1 MWTFRVTS
9 GAIAAVLA
17 LLVLPATAAFADCT
31 RPRPTFSIP
40 EGGSASEKDLVA
52 ANTALTDFGGKVR
65 DYLYCLN
72 GETSQKS
79 VGKEQSAR
87 EALANAYVAAYNEA
101 ANELKGLAACYKTQR
116 EIFKS
121 TGGGTKP
128 KAADCSSYI
137 AAAANQVAGGGS
149 TPTTTELT
157 VEASGRTT
165 EIPGGGSWLYYLARD
180 IRPRRCSAQQALE
193 ECLYRAVHVRN
204 DSDETLE
211 CKGEIAYTGTDN
223 KGQHTATSQLL
234 ITNRGTY
241 LLVESLAKQGVD
253 AETFDAQCKVRPKL
267 APLDTPANCK
277 YEVVKPISIADYY
290 PEASQDAGEE
300 GPVIVEFA
308 LSGKAARP
316 TDVRAVSS
324 SMYPHLD
331 EAAVKAVGDM
341 VMSSSC
347 GKARYRLKLS
357 FQLQQ

>member
-1 MWTFRVTS
+1 MWTFVRIT
-9 GAIAAVLA
+9 IAA
-17 LLVLPATAAFADCT
+17 LLVLQGAAAFADCT

-40 EGGSASEKDLVA
+40 EGGSASEKDLA
-52 ANTALTDFGGKVR
+52 ATNTALTEFGTKVR

-79 VGKEQSAR
+79 VGKEQAAR
-87 EALANAYVAAYNEA
+87 EDLAKAYVAAYNDA
-101 ANELKGLAACYKTQR
+101 ANELRGLATCFNTQR
-116 EIFKS
+116 EVFKS

-137 AAAANQVAGGGS
+137 TAAATQVTGG
-149 TPTTTELT
+149 TKQQAPTELT
-157 VEASGRTT
+157 IEASGKTT
-165 EIPGGGSWLYYLARD
+165 EFAGGSWLYYLARD
-180 IRPRRCSAQQALE
+180 IRPRRCAAQQTAE
-193 ECLYRAVHVRN
+193 DCLYRAVHVRN

-211 CKGEIAYTGTDN
+211 CKGEITYVGTDS
-223 KGQHTATSQLL
+223 KGQHTVSSQLL
-234 ITNRGTY
+234 VAGRGTY

-253 AETFDAQCKVRPKL
+253 AETFDAQCKVRAKL
-267 APLDTPANCK
+267 PPLDTPANCK
-277 YEVVKPISIADYY
+277 YEVVKPVTIADYY
-290 PEASQDAGEE
+290 PEAAQDAGEE
-300 GPVIVEFA
+300 GPVVVEFSLA
-308 LSGKAARP
+308 GKAGKP
-316 TDVRAVSS
+316 TDIRAVSS

>member
-1 MWTFRVTS
+1 MWTFVRIT
-9 GAIAAVLA
+9 IAA
-17 LLVLPATAAFADCT
+17 LLVLQGAAAFADCS

-40 EGGSASEKDLVA
+40 EGGSASEKDLAA
-52 ANTALTDFGGKVR
+52 ANTALTEFGAKVR

-79 VGKEQSAR
+79 VGKEQAAR
-87 EALANAYVAAYNEA
+87 EEIAKAYVAAYNDA
-101 ANELKGLAACYKTQR
+101 ANELRGLATCFNTQR
-116 EIFKS
+116 ELFKS

-137 AAAANQVAGGGS
+137 TAAANQVVSGKQV
-149 TPTTTELT
+149 TTELT
-157 VEASGRTT
+157 IESSGNST

-180 IRPRRCSAQQALE
+180 IKPRRCSAQQAIE

-211 CKGEIAYTGTDN
+211 CKGEITYVGTDS
-223 KGQHTATSQLL
+223 KGRHSVTSQLL
-234 ITNRGTY
+234 VTGRGTY

-253 AETFDAQCKVRPKL
+253 AETFDAQCRVRPKL
-267 APLDTPANCK
+267 PPLDTPANCK
-277 YEVVKPISIADYY
+277 YEVVKPVSIADYY
-290 PEASQDAGEE
+290 PAAAQDAGEE
-300 GPVIVEFA
+300 GPVVVEFS
-308 LSGKAARP
+308 LSGKAAKP
-316 TDVRAVSS
+316 TDIRAISS

>member
-1 MWTFRVTS
+1 MWTFVRIT
-9 GAIAAVLA
+9 IAA
-17 LLVLPATAAFADCT
+17 LLVLQGAAAFADCT

-40 EGGSASEKDLVA
+40 EGGSASEKDLAA
-52 ANTALTDFGGKVR
+52 ANTALTEYGGKVR

-79 VGKEQSAR
+79 VGKEQAAR
-87 EALANAYVAAYNEA
+87 DEIAKAYVAAYNDA
-101 ANELKGLAACYKTQR
+101 ANELKGLATCYNTQR
-116 EIFKS
+116 ELFKS

-137 AAAANQVAGGGS
+137 TAAANQVVSGGKQV
-149 TPTTTELT
+149 TTELT
-157 VEASGRTT
+157 IEASGSTT

-180 IRPRRCSAQQALE
+180 IKPRRCTAQQAAE

-211 CKGEIAYTGTDN
+211 CKGEITYTGTDT
-223 KGQHTATSQLL
+223 KGRHTVNSQLL
-234 ITNRGTY
+234 VTGRGTY
-241 LLVESLAKQGVD
+241 LLVESLAKQGTD

-267 APLDTPANCK
+267 PPLDTPANCK
-277 YEVVKPISIADYY
+277 YEVVKPVSIADYY
-290 PEASQDAGEE
+290 PAASQDAGEE
-300 GPVIVEFA
+300 GPVVVEFS
-308 LSGKAARP
+308 LSGKAAKP
-316 TDVRAVSS
+316 TDIRAISS

>member
-1 MWTFRVTS
+1 MWTFVRII
-9 GAIAAVLA
+9 IAG
-17 LLVLPATAAFADCT
+17 LLVSQGAAAFADCP

-40 EGGSASEKDLVA
+40 EGGSASEKDLAA
-52 ANTALTDFGGKVR
+52 ANAALTEFGTKVR

-79 VGKEQSAR
+79 VGKEQAAR
-87 EALANAYVAAYNEA
+87 EEIVKAYVAAYNEA
-101 ANELKGLAACYKTQR
+101 ANELKGLAGCYNSQR

-128 KAADCSSYI
+128 KAADCSSHV
-137 AAAANQVAGGGS
+137 AAAANQAPSAG

-157 VEASGRTT
+157 VESSGRTT
-165 EIPGGGSWLYYLARD
+165 EIPGGGSWLFYLARD
-180 IRPRRCSAQQALE
+180 IRARRCSAQQAAE
-193 ECLYRAVHVRN
+193 ECLYRAIHVRN

-211 CKGEIAYTGTDN
+211 CKGEITYAGTDS

-241 LLVESLAKQGVD
+241 LLVEGLAKQGVD

-267 APLDTPANCK
+267 PPLETPANCK

-290 PEASQDAGEE
+290 PVAAQDAGEE
-300 GPVIVEFA
+300 GPVIVEFS
-308 LSGKAARP
+308 LSGKAAKP
-316 TDVRAVSS
+316 TDIRAVSS

>member
-1 MWTFRVTS
+1 MSTFVRTT
-9 GAIAAVLA
+9 IAAVL
-17 LLVLPATAAFADCT
+17 LLQAGAASADCT
-31 RPRPTFSIP
+31 RPRPTFAIP
-40 EGGSASEKDLVA
+40 EGGSASEKDLAA
-52 ANTALTDFGGKVR
+52 ANTALTEFGSKVR

-79 VGKEQSAR
+79 VGKEQAAR
-87 EALANAYVAAYNEA
+87 EELAKAYVAAYNDA
-101 ANELKGLAACYKTQR
+101 ANELKGLAACYNTQR

-121 TGGGTKP
+121 TGGGAKA

-137 AAAANQVAGGGS
+137 TAAANQVSSVG
-149 TPTTTELT
+149 TPATTELT

-180 IRPRRCSAQQALE
+180 VRPRRCSAQQAAE

-211 CKGEIAYTGTDN
+211 CRGEITYAGTDS
-223 KGQHTATSQLL
+223 KGQHTTTSQLL

-241 LLVESLAKQGVD
+241 LLVDGLAKQGTD

-267 APLDTPANCK
+267 PPLDTPANCK
-277 YEVVKPISIADYY
+277 YEVVKPVSIADYY
-290 PEASQDAGEE
+290 PEASQNAGEE
-300 GPVIVEFA
+300 GPVVVEFS
-308 LSGKAARP
+308 LSGKAAKP
-316 TDVRAVSS
+316 TDIRAVSS

>member
-1 MWTFRVTS
+1 MWIFVRITL
-9 GAIAAVLA
+9 AALLA
-17 LLVLPATAAFADCT
+17 LQGAAAFADCT

-40 EGGSASEKDLVA
+40 EGGSASEKDMAA
-52 ANTALTDFGGKVR
+52 ANTALTEFGTKVR

-79 VGKEQSAR
+79 VGKEQAAR
-87 EALANAYVAAYNEA
+87 EELAKAYVAAYNEA
-101 ANELKGLAACYKTQR
+101 ANELKGLATCYNTQR
-116 EIFKS
+116 ELFKS

-137 AAAANQVAGGGS
+137 TAAASQVGSGGGKQV
-149 TPTTTELT
+149 TTELT
-157 VEASGRTT
+157 VEASGNTT

-180 IRPRRCSAQQALE
+180 IKPRRCSAQVAAE
-193 ECLYRAVHVRN
+193 DCLYRAVHVRN

-211 CKGEIAYTGTDN
+211 CKGEITYAGTDI
-223 KGQHTATSQLL
+223 KGRHTASSQLL
-234 ITNRGTY
+234 VTARGTY

-267 APLDTPANCK
+267 PPLDTPANCK
-277 YEVVKPISIADYY
+277 YEVVKPVSIGDYY
-290 PEASQDAGEE
+290 PVAAQDAGEE
-300 GPVIVEFA
+300 GPVVVEFS
-308 LSGKAARP
+308 LSGKAAKP
-316 TDVRAVSS
+316 TDIRAVSS

>member
-1 MWTFRVTS
+1 MSTFVRTI
-9 GAIAAVLA
+9 IAS
-17 LLVLPATAAFADCT
+17 LLLLQGFAAFADCT

-40 EGGSASEKDLVA
+40 EGGSAGEKDLAA
-52 ANTALTDFGGKVR
+52 ANSALTEFGTKVR

-79 VGKEQSAR
+79 VGKEQAVR
-87 EALANAYVAAYNEA
+87 EELAKGYVAAYNEA
-101 ANELKGLAACYKTQR
+101 ANELKGLAACYNTQR

-128 KAADCSSYI
+128 KPADCSSYI
-137 AAAANQVAGGGS
+137 TAAANQVSSGAR

-180 IRPRRCSAQQALE
+180 LRPRRCSAKETSE

-211 CKGEIAYTGTDN
+211 CKGEITYSGTDS
-223 KGQHTATSQLL
+223 KGQHTTTSQLL
-234 ITNRGTY
+234 ITGRGTY
-241 LLVESLAKQGVD
+241 LLVEGLAKQGTD
-253 AETFDAQCKVRPKL
+253 AETFDAQCKVRPQL
-267 APLDTPANCK
+267 PPLNTPANCK
-277 YEVVKPISIADYY
+277 YEVVKPVSIADYY
-290 PEASQDAGEE
+290 PESSQDAGEE
-300 GPVIVEFA
+300 GPVVVEFS
-308 LSGKAARP
+308 LSGKAAKP

-331 EAAVKAVGDM
+331 EAAVKAVSDM